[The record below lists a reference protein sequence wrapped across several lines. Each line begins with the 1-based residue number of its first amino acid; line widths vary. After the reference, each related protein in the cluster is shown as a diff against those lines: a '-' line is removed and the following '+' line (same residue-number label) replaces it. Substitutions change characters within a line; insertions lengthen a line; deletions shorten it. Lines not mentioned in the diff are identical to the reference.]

1 MLLKLLDTYWTIN
14 LLHILKAGPWPKNG
28 RVQIKCC
35 NLPPE
40 KYRTKTS
47 FEIHTHKHSAMTI
60 KMMRSLRIPCEKD
73 FPTMMNYLHLAPPS
87 TTGLW
92 QFFNWTKL
100 WQAVSKNTTWGETF
114 HKSTIFSIYLLIICL
129 YYIFKGGTTLI
140 CIDNT
145 WEIENRKRKG
155 EKIMVIIFIKLKNH
169 KYSSTIFC
177 EPGLVK
183 IFFNIWCSGKNLV
196 NNRKWN
202 TSLFD
207 LRTTIL
213 TK

>member
-1 MLLKLLDTYWTIN
+1 
-14 LLHILKAGPWPKNG
+14 
-28 RVQIKCC
+28 
-35 NLPPE
+35 
-40 KYRTKTS
+40 
-47 FEIHTHKHSAMTI
+47 
-60 KMMRSLRIPCEKD
+60 MMRSLRIACEKD
-73 FPTMMNYLHLAPPS
+73 FPTMMNNLHLAPPS

-92 QFFNWTKL
+92 QFSNWTKL
-100 WQAVSKNTTWGETF
+100 WQAVSKDTTWGETF

-155 EKIMVIIFIKLKNH
+155 EKIMITIFIKLKNRKH
-169 KYSSTIFC
+169 SSTIFC

-207 LRTTIL
+207 LRTTIF